1 MEIPTFVD
9 GSGDKELVGSSVLT
23 SAPSNKG
30 SEGDIQNS
38 IPSVLPKSFG
48 EDLSIASLIKNSGG
62 GTTHSV
68 TSQNVI
74 AFADLVKC
82 ELQDKQK
89 LIELLMKEVKD
100 KADVSLIEFVDPS
113 YLLYIS
119 GISPGN

>member
-23 SAPSNKG
+23 SAPSTIG
-30 SEGDIQNS
+30 DRGDIKNS
-38 IPSVLPKSFG
+38 IPSAFPKSFG
-48 EDLSIASLIKNSGG
+48 EDLSIASLVKNSG

-100 KADVSLIEFVDPS
+100 KADVSLIEFIDIS
-113 YLLYIS
+113 YYIYLVFV
-119 GISPGN
+119 